1 MNPVALMDAHWVEN
15 VKQES
20 QQVGESDNEGPEV
33 MEEEDLEG
41 DMIAGVKRVLK
52 VIGNVIM
59 AVAPS
64 LK

>member
-1 MNPVALMDAHWVEN
+1 MDAHWVEN
-15 VKQES
+15 VKWES
-20 QQVGESDNEGPEV
+20 QQVGECDNEGPEV

-41 DMIAGVKRVLK
+41 DMIAGVKQVLK

-59 AVAPS
+59 AVAPQ

>member
-1 MNPVALMDAHWVEN
+1 M
-15 VKQES
+15 
-20 QQVGESDNEGPEV
+20 GESDNEGPEV
-33 MEEEDLEG
+33 MEEEDSEG
-41 DMIAGVKRVLK
+41 DMIAGVKQVLK

>member
-1 MNPVALMDAHWVEN
+1 MDAHWVEN

-20 QQVGESDNEGPEV
+20 QQVGESDNEGQEV
-33 MEEEDLEG
+33 MEEEDSEG
-41 DMIAGVKRVLK
+41 DMIAGVKWVLK